1 MKKAF
6 LFLSLL
12 SMVSWEK
19 QYPTTNVSQGNE
31 LESLEKNVNKKDIDI
46 SGTWEYIKKNKG
58 ANVPE
63 ATFTLKIIQKGN
75 QIKAQYCAIAR
86 SGGKIDCEN
95 DTQYNITGTLKDKR
109 IIAEFYS
116 FFGSPKDKGKVKIT
130 VNNDKTLTWK
140 VIKDPK
146 SPFYC
151 PGECILTQQK

>member
-12 SMVSWEK
+12 SMVSWKK

-31 LESLEKNVNKKDIDI
+31 LESLEKNVNQKDIDI
-46 SGTWEYIKKNKG
+46 SGTWEYIKKDKG
-58 ANVPE
+58 ADVP
-63 ATFTLKIIQKGN
+63 
-75 QIKAQYCAIAR
+75 
-86 SGGKIDCEN
+86 
-95 DTQYNITGTLKDKR
+95 
-109 IIAEFYS
+109 EFYS
-116 FFGSPKDKGKVKIT
+116 FFGSPKDKGKVKII